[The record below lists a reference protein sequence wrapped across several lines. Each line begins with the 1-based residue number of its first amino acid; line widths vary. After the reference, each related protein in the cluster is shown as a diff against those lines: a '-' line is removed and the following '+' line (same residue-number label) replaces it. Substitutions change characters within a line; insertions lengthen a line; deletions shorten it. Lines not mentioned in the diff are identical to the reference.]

1 MNEKEY
7 LITKRL
13 QVLETIKP
21 MCEAFGIKDY
31 DYEIE
36 NNRER
41 LRIYNTRIGCSS
53 NSISAIIDELVG
65 YIFVCRFRERWLGAF
80 KIQTFNKIK
89 EYWIKEVADE

>member
-1 MNEKEY
+1 MEEREY
-7 LITKRL
+7 LISKREE
-13 QVLETIKP
+13 VLKTIKP
-21 MCEAFGIKDY
+21 ICDAFGISDY

-41 LRIYNTRIGCSS
+41 LRIRDTRIGCSC

-80 KIQTFNKIK
+80 KVQTFNKIK
-89 EYWIKEVADE
+89 EYWID